1 MPFRPHAAPS
11 QTPAAAQE
19 PPANQQISGNQL
31 FNYGSVSSPFVSRT
45 RPSLAGATKV
55 ESAQSS
61 STDVRMPDNSRR
73 QDQQADLHAEDL
85 DLASS
90 ERVDFDV
97 DVDAAYLSER
107 EGTPSGDTEAPRE
120 RRKKKGKKKFTRES
134 ED

>member
-1 MPFRPHAAPS
+1 
-11 QTPAAAQE
+11 
-19 PPANQQISGNQL
+19 
-31 FNYGSVSSPFVSRT
+31 
-45 RPSLAGATKV
+45 
-55 ESAQSS
+55 
-61 STDVRMPDNSRR
+61 MPDSSRR

-107 EGTPSGDTEAPRE
+107 EGTPSGDTEAPRA
-120 RRKKKGKKKFTRES
+120 RPKKKGAKKMKKFTRES

>member
-1 MPFRPHAAPS
+1 M
-11 QTPAAAQE
+11 
-19 PPANQQISGNQL
+19 
-31 FNYGSVSSPFVSRT
+31 
-45 RPSLAGATKV
+45 AGVTKV

-61 STDVRMPDNSRR
+61 STDARIPDNSRR
-73 QDQQADLHAEDL
+73 QDQQADLHAENL

-120 RRKKKGKKKFTRES
+120 RREKKGKKKFTQKS
-134 ED
+134 KNSINKWS

>member
-1 MPFRPHAAPS
+1 
-11 QTPAAAQE
+11 
-19 PPANQQISGNQL
+19 
-31 FNYGSVSSPFVSRT
+31 
-45 RPSLAGATKV
+45 
-55 ESAQSS
+55 
-61 STDVRMPDNSRR
+61 MPDNSRR

-107 EGTPSGDTEAPRE
+107 EGDTEAPRE
-120 RRKKKGKKKFTRES
+120 RRKKKGKKKFTREF